1 MVESAALLVDEVL
14 PKKPIR
20 QGSAARLTL
29 SRVVY
34 RAEPWIWGQSKNTV
48 LYFYSDPNLSPNL
61 PDPTYYLY

>member
-34 RAEPWIWGQSKNTV
+34 SAEPCIGFGVRVKIQYCIFT
-48 LYFYSDPNLSPNL
+48 LTPI
-61 PDPTYYLY
+61 